1 MFVPSA
7 VLALTLLGGAVSPPA
22 RAPFVTQAACIT
34 PVETGTFRVLA
45 TKADKSAARPTMLV
59 LENIAGCL
67 EATLIT
73 DDRAPSA
80 IDQLTIVG
88 DTLRGSIRTD
98 AGLAKVELRLSSTTV
113 EGSIL
118 DGRQTWMLAGRKTS

>member
-22 RAPFVTQAACIT
+22 SARLVTPGACIT
-34 PVETGTFRVLA
+34 PVETGTFRVMA
-45 TKADKSAARPTMLV
+45 TKADSSSARPAMLV

-80 IDQLTIVG
+80 IDQLAMVG
-88 DTLRGSIRTD
+88 DTLSGSIRTD
-98 AGLAKVELRLSSTTV
+98 SGQAKVQLRLTSTTV
-113 EGSIL
+113 DGSIL